1 MRSRVA
7 LKMFVS
13 VFSGELA
20 GLGIA
25 RLISKRAGMAIIEF
39 FAGPEQDVQ
48 PRYEVPLSSV
58 RQTAISRET
67 RIFSPVQGGAFWRVG
82 RCLDGADD
90 LIQVQF
96 PNQETV
102 SLPSSEVFVRWR
114 RPIASPER
122 YLARFITE
130 TPMFAHARS
139 RFVRSVVSQR
149 ATALG
154 ITAALS
160 SAIELEPHQ
169 LEVARRVLH
178 DPIQR
183 YLLADEVGLGKT
195 IEACII
201 VRQYFIDHPYD
212 ASALVL
218 VPPALVKQWQQELRS
233 RFSLHD
239 ELGTSLHVVSTEAL
253 EEVEAMLPDVGL
265 LVVDEAHHLT
275 ADSAQFETLYDTI
288 CNKGSAIPR
297 LLLLSA
303 TPVLGNERAFH
314 KMLHLLDPTTY
325 PLDGIVAFQHRISG
339 RQHIA
344 EAVAAL
350 IPENALVLEPYVEEL
365 LVRFDS
371 DEMLQSAVD
380 TLRKILA
387 RYPDPD
393 DAELTSAL
401 VHLRTHIAD
410 TYRLD
415 RRILR
420 NRRSHLPFLT
430 PVRRGSKVWS
440 YLDSSRAAL
449 AAAIDQV
456 RRSLDAIVGTADQ
469 ESSLRE
475 QALTL
480 MACSLDGPRAL
491 LDWTASRSEDLQS
504 GLQADLAALAALAV
518 EASAGAAR
526 EECLYQNIRRLI
538 DRGVKAIVFCSS
550 AVVADG
556 LYQYLRGRMPA
567 NVERHG
573 RQPRRGEPGWER
585 FLQKGSCEVLV
596 CDPSGEEGLNLQGG
610 AKTLVHY
617 DLPLAPNRI
626 EQRIGRL
633 DRYGSGDA
641 IESFALVCD
650 DDPME
655 SEWYRCLANGFG
667 VFSRSIASL
676 QFLVDDVMKQL
687 KGILVEQGAHGF
699 DQMTETLGGP
709 TGKVNAE
716 FKRIAAQ
723 DALDALSSEGDVS
736 WEAMSQVDTDWKTIR
751 DAFDP
756 WIHQTLSFGKEDV
769 PTGGHST
776 AGDRT
781 NRYRF
786 ANDARHPTLV
796 SATEFALRFA
806 SAMDRT
812 APDFKPLRPVTYP
825 YTFRRKSA
833 LSAGARLQ
841 HIRVLR
847 AGDSFVDG
855 LEEFTR
861 HDDRG
866 RVYAF
871 WRYARDYVSASTINV
886 DVYFHVHVIIQADV
900 QPAIAAM
907 EGSTNDQLL
916 YSAPLQR
923 RADALFAPLS
933 YSVWVDS
940 NFQSVDAAFVEQ
952 WLDPDYNKSD
962 NGVGGRD
969 TNLRTDRWDEVRARG
984 VPEMD
989 AWNEL
994 PGRAA
999 TAALKLSMHNEST
1012 QHIIRRAN
1020 EAARSAWAKR
1030 AAQLQLR
1037 IKKLVDIARRNEEI
1051 AANRERGV
1059 TLALIRGVNAPLASV
1074 DSIGAVF
1081 LSPSVFEILPN
1092 EH

>member
-1 MRSRVA
+1 
-7 LKMFVS
+7 MFVN
-13 VFSGELA
+13 VVSGELA

-25 RLISKRAGMAIIEF
+25 RLLYKRGGMAIVEF
-39 FAGPEQDVQ
+39 FAGPDHDVQ
-48 PRYEVPLSSV
+48 PQYEVPLNSI
-58 RQTAISRET
+58 RNTTISRET

-82 RCLDGADD
+82 RCVDGADD

-96 PNQETV
+96 PNKETV
-102 SLPSSEVFVRWR
+102 SLPPSEVFVRWR

-178 DPIQR
+178 DPVQR

-201 VRQYFIDHPYD
+201 IRQYFIDHPHD
-212 ASALVL
+212 ASAVIL
-218 VPPALVKQWQQELRS
+218 VPPALLKQWQHELRS
-233 RFSLHD
+233 RFSLQG
-239 ELGTSLHVVSTEAL
+239 ELGNSLQVVSTEAL
-253 EEVEAMLPDVGL
+253 EEINAILPEVGL

-275 ADSAQFETLYDTI
+275 ADSADCEKLYATI
-288 CNKGSAIPR
+288 CTNGSAIPR

-314 KMLHLLDPTTY
+314 KMLHLLDPATY
-325 PLDGIVAFQHRISG
+325 PLDDIDAFKRRISG

-371 DEMLQSAVD
+371 DEMLKSAVD
-380 TLRKILA
+380 TLRTILA
-387 RYPDPD
+387 RYPDSD
-393 DAELTSAL
+393 DPELTSSL
-401 VHLRTHIAD
+401 SHLRTHIAD

-440 YLDSSRAAL
+440 YRDNTRMAL
-449 AAAIDQV
+449 AAVIDQV
-456 RRSLDAIVGTADQ
+456 RRSLDAIVDTAEQ
-469 ESSLRE
+469 ESRLRE
-475 QALTL
+475 QAVAL
-480 MACSLDGPRAL
+480 MACSLDGPSAL
-491 LDWTASRSEDLQS
+491 GDWVASRSQDLQS
-504 GLQADLAALAALAV
+504 LLQADLAALAALAV
-518 EASAGAAR
+518 EASTGVAR
-526 EECLYQNIRRLI
+526 EECLYQNVRRLT
-538 DRGVKAIVFCSS
+538 DRGVKAIVFCSR
-550 AVVADG
+550 AAVADA
-556 LYQYLRGRMPA
+556 LYQYLRARMPA

-573 RQPRRGEPGWER
+573 RPPRRGEPGWER
-585 FLQKGSCEVLV
+585 FLQKGPCNVLV

-633 DRYGSGDA
+633 DRYGSGSA

-650 DDPME
+650 DDPIE

-676 QFLVDDVMKQL
+676 QFLVDDVMKEL
-687 KGILVEQGAHGF
+687 KGILVEQGAQGF
-699 DQMTETLGGP
+699 DQITEALGGP
-709 TGKVNAE
+709 DGKVTSE

-723 DALDALSSEGDVS
+723 DALDALANDADAS
-736 WEAMSQVDTDWKTIR
+736 WEAMSQVDADWKTIR

-769 PTGGHST
+769 LTSSHST

-786 ANDARHPTLV
+786 ANDDRHPTLV
-796 SATEFALRFA
+796 SATEFAIRFA

-833 LSAGARLQ
+833 LSAEARLQ
-841 HIRVLR
+841 QVRVLR

-871 WRYARDYVSASTINV
+871 WRFAKDYVSASTSNV
-886 DVYFHVHVIIQADV
+886 DVYFHVHVVIQADV
-900 QPAIAAM
+900 QPAITAM
-907 EGSTNDQLL
+907 GGNTHDNLL

-923 RADALFAPLS
+923 RADAIFAPLS

-940 NFQSVDAAFVEQ
+940 NCQPADAAFVEQ
-952 WLDPDYNKSD
+952 WLSPDYNKRD

-999 TAALKLSMHNEST
+999 TAALTLSMHNEHT
-1012 QHIIRRAN
+1012 QHVIRQAN
-1020 EAARSAWAKR
+1020 ESARSAWAKR

-1037 IKKLVDIARRNEEI
+1037 INKLVENSRRNEEI

-1059 TLALIRGVNAPLASV
+1059 TLALIRGVNSPVASV

-1081 LSPSVFEILPN
+1081 LSQSVFESFPN
-1092 EH
+1092 EA